1 MNEALSC
8 EATTAEPTAAV
19 ECRNFVFGSDCFVAH
34 NVDFVIMFDVA
45 NSGEYLTDLSEAFA
59 SFIEEKPENFQTSEL
74 QILAYCREVE
84 IIKQANYEHWSPEE
98 MVGFVRAVPIH
109 AVPGNT

>member
-1 MNEALSC
+1 
-8 EATTAEPTAAV
+8 
-19 ECRNFVFGSDCFVAH
+19 
-34 NVDFVIMFDVA
+34 MFDVA